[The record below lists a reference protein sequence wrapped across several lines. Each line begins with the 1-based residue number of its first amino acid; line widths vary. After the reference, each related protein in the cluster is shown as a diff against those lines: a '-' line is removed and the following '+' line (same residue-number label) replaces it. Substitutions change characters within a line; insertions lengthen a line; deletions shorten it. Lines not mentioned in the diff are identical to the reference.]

1 MLFPFLGLAAVL
13 VIASLWGRFEVTR
26 FLQTH
31 AAIDS
36 DESLSAFKTLV
47 RRNMLVAIAGLGI
60 GLLFGLS
67 SAMLTFQMG
76 LMGLLV
82 VLIVAIPVFLL
93 GRSSKKLEMR
103 ARNLPCSIAQLEPEY
118 RRVGQSWHSK
128 MLPDF

>member
-1 MLFPFLGLAAVL
+1 MLFAFLGLATVL
-13 VIASLWGRFEVTR
+13 IIASLWGRFEVSK

-36 DESLSAFKTLV
+36 DASLSAFKTLV
-47 RRNMLVAIAGLGI
+47 RRNMLVAIAGLAV

-76 LMGLLV
+76 LIGLLV
-82 VLIVAIPVFLL
+82 VLAVAIPLFLL

-103 ARNLPCSIAQLEPEY
+103 ARNLPCSVVQLEPEY

>member
-1 MLFPFLGLAAVL
+1 MLFAFLGLATVL
-13 VIASLWGRFEVTR
+13 IIASLWGRFEVNR

-47 RRNMLVAIAGLGI
+47 RRNMLVAIAGLAI

-76 LMGLLV
+76 LIGLLV
-82 VLIVAIPVFLL
+82 VLVVAIPVFLL

-103 ARNLPCSIAQLEPEY
+103 AR
-118 RRVGQSWHSK
+118 
-128 MLPDF
+128 